1 MKVVMKKMILGFML
15 IVGSFFWVDMPHSE
29 AALPK
34 IVAVRWA
41 AQPDNA
47 AGEKVW
53 RYVLDFSDPVKKKPE
68 IKGNQVLLP
77 GVDIKAQQGKS
88 FGSGTIPVM
97 KIGKS
102 GDVVALEITP
112 KSGQTLSYKVFALAA
127 DSKKGLKERIVVE
140 ITNSKSGSTGTTGAT
155 SSGSVV
161 SSSQLSSNGYSIQ
174 RITVDLKQA
183 VNGTLD
189 IDDSE
194 SGVMVVTLKNTGLTI
209 KDQSYTVNGESV
221 SRVRVA
227 PDGKH
232 TDIILPMSTYFR
244 KGDISVTVSPGD
256 AKKKTTTIIQM
267 DIRQKLPDYKY
278 SLTSGLKGKTI
289 VIDPGH
295 GGSDPGAV
303 GPTKVME
310 KTVTLSIAKKL
321 GDKLTAGGAKVIYTR
336 TTDVDVASP
345 GASGAEEL
353 HKRIEVAHNAKADL
367 FISIHADAAISASA
381 GGTTTYY
388 YPKNQYDSRLAAA
401 VQKQVIPSVGLQDR
415 GTKEAGFYVIKKSW
429 IPSILVETAFI
440 SNPQEEKLLNQS
452 EFQNKMAT
460 GIYNGIVDFYK

>member
-1 MKVVMKKMILGFML
+1 MKRIILGLM
-15 IVGSFFWVDMPHSE
+15 IIAGSFLWVDMPLSE

-88 FGSGTIPVM
+88 FGSGTIPTM

-127 DSKKGLKERIVVE
+127 DSKKGQKERIVVE
-140 ITNSKSGSTGTTGAT
+140 ITNSKSGSTGGGTTGVT

-161 SSSQLSSNGYSIQ
+161 SSSQLSSTGYSIQ
-174 RITVDLKQA
+174 RITVDLKQP

-194 SGVMVVTLKNTGLTI
+194 SGVMVVTLKNTGLNI

-227 PDGKH
+227 PDGKN

-244 KGDISVTVSPGD
+244 KGDISVTVTPGD
-256 AKKKTTTIIQM
+256 AKKKTTTIVQM

-278 SLTSGLKGKTI
+278 SLTPGIKGKTI

-310 KTVTLSIAKKL
+310 KTVTLAIAKKL

-336 TTDVDVASP
+336 TTDVDVASR

-367 FISIHADAAISASA
+367 FISIHADAAISSSA

-401 VQKQVIPSVGLQDR
+401 VQKRVIPAVGLQDR

-460 GIYNGIVDFYK
+460 GIYNGIADFYK

>member
-1 MKVVMKKMILGFML
+1 MKKIILGFMIIL
-15 IVGSFFWVDMPHSE
+15 SSFLWVEMSLSE
-29 AALPK
+29 AASLPK
-34 IVAVRWA
+34 IVSVRWA
-41 AQPDNA
+41 AQPDNS

-88 FGSGTIPVM
+88 FGSGTIPTM

-102 GDVVALEITP
+102 GDTVALEITP

-127 DSKKGLKERIVVE
+127 DPKKGQKERIVVE
-140 ITNSKSGSTGTTGAT
+140 ITNSKSGVAGNTSGVT

-174 RITVDLKQA
+174 RITVDLKQP
-183 VNGTLD
+183 VNGVLD

-194 SGVMVVTLKNTGLTI
+194 SGVMVVTLKNTGLNI

-244 KGDISVTVSPGD
+244 KGDISVTVTPGD
-256 AKKKTTTIIQM
+256 AKKKTTTVVQM
-267 DIRQKLPDYKY
+267 DIRQKLPDYEY
-278 SLTSGLKGKTI
+278 SLAPGIKGKVI

-310 KTVTLSIAKKL
+310 KTVTLAIAKKL
-321 GDKLTAGGAKVIYTR
+321 GDKLVAGGAKVIYTR

-381 GGTTTYY
+381 GGTTVYY

-401 VQKQVIPSVGLQDR
+401 VQKRVIPAVGLQDR